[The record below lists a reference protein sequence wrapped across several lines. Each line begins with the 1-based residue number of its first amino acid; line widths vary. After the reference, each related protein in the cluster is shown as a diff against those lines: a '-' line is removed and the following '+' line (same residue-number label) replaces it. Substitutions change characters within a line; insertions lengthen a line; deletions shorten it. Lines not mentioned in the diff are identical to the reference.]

1 MKNTALDKS
10 IYIITEY
17 YKNNLNPYFESLA
30 DDVLWL
36 GPAEKQEIRG
46 KENIIKAFS
55 SDKHELTFS
64 MGSIK
69 STSIEINKKAVEVK

>member
-1 MKNTALDKS
+1 MINSPLDKS

-46 KENIIKAFS
+46 KENIINAFS
-55 SDKHELTFS
+55 NDKHELTFS
-64 MGSIK
+64 IGSIK
-69 STSIEINKKAVEVK
+69 SGIQTC

>member
-1 MKNTALDKS
+1 MINTPLDKS

-46 KENIIKAFS
+46 KENFINAFS
-55 SDKHELTFS
+55 NVK
-64 MGSIK
+64 K
-69 STSIEINKKAVEVK
+69 EILQKNQFI